1 MPEQKAELLW
11 SKPAGDSSLEGTGKL
26 FSEECSIIAMGNL
39 QVHVVCVLYSI
50 LP

>member
-26 FSEECSIIAMGNL
+26 FSEECSIIAMGMGHDNK
-39 QVHVVCVLYSI
+39 
-50 LP
+50 